1 MQIQI
6 TCISKEDMISAMNEP
21 EKHRDLMVRVGG
33 YTDYFV
39 NLTREAQET
48 ILKRTEYTE

>member
-1 MQIQI
+1 MVGAIA
-6 TCISKEDMISAMNEP
+6 AMAEP

-39 NLTREAQET
+39 NLSREAQET
-48 ILKRTEYTE
+48 IIKRTEYSE